1 MDRLMKLKH
10 DTCITLYNRAQ
21 QQGAALLT
29 ALIIL
34 VAVTLLSL
42 ASLGTSLLQLRM
54 SGNEEMS
61 MLAFELAQAGVDQI
75 VINHETMIAVTGDI
89 GFTRCTANYPYACDE
104 NSTLALPTQA
114 PFLDGGNTNKHSLA
128 ITKVSEGFCPP
139 RGMELS
145 CDKAKAATFSI
156 RSRYN
161 KVALG
166 QGLSDITQGFIKPIP
181 SSGPPPIEPITAS
194 SN

>member
-1 MDRLMKLKH
+1 MKL
-10 DTCITLYNRAQ
+10 NQ
-21 QQGAALLT
+21 QISTTKSQRGAALFT

-42 ASLGTSLLQLRM
+42 ASLGTSLMQLRM
-54 SGNEEMS
+54 SGNEEMT
-61 MLAFELAQAGVDQI
+61 MQAFELAQAGVDHT
-75 VINHETMIAVTGDI
+75 VINHETLVTVAGDI
-89 GFTRCTANYPYACDE
+89 GFTRCTANYPFSCDE
-104 NSTLALPTQA
+104 NSTVTFPAEA
-114 PFLDGGNTNKHSLA
+114 PFLDSGNTNKHSLA
-128 ITKVSEGFCPP
+128 IEKVSEGFCPP

-161 KVALG
+161 NVASG
-166 QGLSDITQGFIKPIP
+166 QGMSDITQGFIKPIP

>member
-1 MDRLMKLKH
+1 MN
-10 DTCITLYNRAQ
+10 TT

-61 MLAFELAQAGVDQI
+61 MQAFELAQAGIDYTVS
-75 VINHETMIAVTGDI
+75 NHENMVTVVGDI
-89 GFTRCTANYPYACDE
+89 GFIRCTSNYTDTCHE
-104 NSTLALPTQA
+104 NSTLTIPLQA
-114 PFLDGGNTNKHSLA
+114 PFLDSGNTNKHSLA
-128 ITKVSEGFCPP
+128 IEKVSEGFCPP
-139 RGMELS
+139 RGMDLS
-145 CDKAKAATFSI
+145 CDKAKAAAFTI

-166 QGLSDITQGFIKPIP
+166 QGLSDITQGFIKPVP
-181 SSGPPPIEPITAS
+181 SNGAPPIEPITAS
-194 SN
+194 NN

>member
-1 MDRLMKLKH
+1 MKTKH
-10 DTCITLYNRAQ
+10 NTYATIPGRFR

-61 MLAFELAQAGVDQI
+61 MQAFELAQAGVDHV
-75 VINHETMIAVTGDI
+75 VINHDALVTVMGDI
-89 GFTRCTANYPYACDE
+89 GFTRCTANYPYSCDE

-114 PFLDGGNTNKHSLA
+114 PFLDGGNTDKHSLA
-128 ITKVSEGFCPP
+128 IEKVSEGFCPP

-145 CDKAKAATFSI
+145 CDKAKAATFAI

-194 SN
+194 NN